1 MLFRSPSFILQTQE
15 RSLYPKLLH
24 LLRPYSSIKSATLL
38 GWHAEGP
45 FIQFAKRGAHAPQ
58 FLLSAPNGLKSFD
71 EIYGAENLAVTEDW
85 LMAGE
90 GQDGSVGVRV
100 ITAAPEVEGVGN
112 SIEELTRRGIVFSIG
127 HR

>member
-1 MLFRSPSFILQTQE
+1 MFSDAIAQTQE

-24 LLRPYSSIKSATLL
+24 LLRPYSAPGSATLL

-58 FLLSAPNGLKSFD
+58 FLVPAKEEIKSFED
-71 EIYGAENLAVTEDW
+71 VYGAENLAETEDW
-85 LMAGE
+85 LMAGDTE
-90 GQDGSVGVRV
+90 DALGVRV
-100 ITAAPEVEGVGN
+100 ITAAPEVDGVM
-112 SIEELTRRGIVFSIG
+112 SSVEELVRRGVVFSIG